1 MARSNNNNKL
11 KAFVRFDGSGRI
23 IPSSL
28 IVQAFK
34 PAVGNYVEIDAKE
47 CCNYVPTTTTTTTA
61 APTTTS
67 TTTAAPTT
75 STTTT
80 PAP

>member
-11 KAFVRFDGSGRI
+11 KAFVRFDGTGRI

-47 CCNYVPTTTTTTTA
+47 CCNYVPGILLLEDGG
-61 APTTTS
+61 S
-67 TTTAAPTT
+67 LLQEDNGEILL
-75 STTTT
+75 
-80 PAP
+80 